1 MEQVSSLRT
10 EYKFKK
16 TEVGEIPAE
25 WEISRLENILSFNY
39 GEGLPEDERIKGE
52 YPVYGSNGIVGY
64 HNKFLVKGPGIIVG
78 RKGTIGRVTWS
89 EQNFWP
95 IDTTYY
101 ITTDTD
107 KINLR
112 WLFYNLT
119 NLRLDLLNAATG
131 IPRLNRQVALN
142 MKLALPLLL
151 EQKKIAEI
159 LSNVDEAIEKSKE
172 VIEKTRELKKGLMQV
187 LLTGRVRVKI

>member
-16 TEVGEIPAE
+16 TEVGEIPVE

-78 RKGTIGRVTWS
+78 RKGTIGRITWS

-119 NLRLDLLNAATG
+119 NLRLDLLNAVTG
-131 IPRLNRQVALN
+131 IPGLNRQVALN

-159 LSNVDEAIEKSKE
+159 LSSVDEAIEKSKE
-172 VIEKTRELKKGLMQV
+172 VIEKTKELKKGLMQV